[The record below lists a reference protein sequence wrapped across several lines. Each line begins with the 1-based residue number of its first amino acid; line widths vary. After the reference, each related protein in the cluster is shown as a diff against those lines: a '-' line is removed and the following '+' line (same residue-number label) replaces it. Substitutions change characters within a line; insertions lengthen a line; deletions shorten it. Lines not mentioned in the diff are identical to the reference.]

1 MIVGA
6 DVTHPAPDQMG
17 LKPSIAAVVASVDP
31 AVSRYVCEIRVQFR
45 GAQET
50 QVTEQILDMKDI
62 FKKLLR
68 KFRNVSRVEPKRI
81 IFYRDGVS
89 EGQFEMVLNKEITA
103 MQRACC
109 ELNPNFQP
117 GMTYFVAQK
126 RHHTRLFPQNQKNAL
141 RSGNILPGT
150 VVDTDIIHPTVSSFF
165 LASHEGIQGT
175 TRPTYYVKLYD
186 DNDLSADAE
195 QALTYYLCH
204 LYSRCERSVSYPA
217 PTYNAHLAAFRAR
230 DHHNALL
237 AKYGGNSQNIP
248 SEEMKKLEDMQLENY
263 FV

>member
-1 MIVGA
+1 
-6 DVTHPAPDQMG
+6 MG
-17 LKPSIAAVVASVDP
+17 GFKPSVAAVVASVDP
-31 AVSRYVCEIRVQFR
+31 AASKYICEVRVQHR
-45 GAQET
+45 GPDEN
-50 QVTEQILDMKDI
+50 QVTEQILDMENI
-62 FKKLLR
+62 
-68 KFRNVSRVEPKRI
+68 FRNLLMRFYDVNRQLKPERI

-103 MQRACC
+103 MQRACAG
-109 ELNPNFQP
+109 LQSDYQP
-117 GMTYFVAQK
+117 GITYFVAQK
-126 RHHTRLFPQNQKNAL
+126 RHHTRLFPENPKQAL
-141 RSGNILPGT
+141 RNGNILPGT

-175 TRPTYYVKLYD
+175 TKPTYYVKLYD
-186 DNDLSADAE
+186 DNNLSVDVE

-237 AKYGGNSQNIP
+237 EKYGRDSRNIP
-248 SEEMKKLEDMQLENY
+248 QKELKKIQNPVLPNY